1 MKHAGFFIFY
11 YFLLLFF
18 SVSNFLIEY
27 IFKLNFSET
36 VQGQAKEEQIIE
48 MNQKME
54 AKTHLLREIVVKCNN
69 FITQS
74 KNP

>member
-1 MKHAGFFIFY
+1 MLVFSSSITFY
-11 YFLLLFF
+11 FF

-48 MNQKME
+48 KNQK
-54 AKTHLLREIVVKCNN
+54 TDG
-69 FITQS
+69 S
-74 KNP
+74 KNTSIEGNSS